1 MSPRPYDL
9 GRRRDQ
15 IDDNRRRVIGAA
27 RALLAEATTYTAFT
41 VDAVASRAGV
51 ARATVYYQFGS
62 KTGVLEALCDA
73 LAEAAHLTE
82 LSRVFEE
89 PDERAALKE
98 FVVTFTRFW
107 AADRLVMRRLR
118 ALAALDPDV
127 GAVIGA
133 RDDRRRQA
141 LAVLTNRLAG
151 GPTAAHTDGR
161 VVQLLHALTGF
172 EMFDSIASPEDT
184 PADVA
189 KLLTQLAETV
199 LGLPSSANTAFSP
212 PERPKNA
219 HAQQSPPAPAG
230 ITAV

>member
-1 MSPRPYDL
+1 
-9 GRRRDQ
+9 
-15 IDDNRRRVIGAA
+15 
-27 RALLAEATTYTAFT
+27 
-41 VDAVASRAGV
+41 V

-89 PDERAALKE
+89 PDQRAALNE

-133 RDDRRRQA
+133 RDDRRREA
-141 LAVLTNRLAG
+141 LAVLTGRLAG
-151 GPTAAHTDGR
+151 GPTAAHPGADGR
-161 VVQLLHALTGF
+161 VLQLLHALTGF

-199 LGLPSSANTAFSP
+199 LALPSSPNTAFLL
-212 PERPKNA
+212 PERPNNT
-219 HAQQSPPAPAG
+219 HPG
-230 ITAV
+230 

>member
-15 IDDNRRRVIGAA
+15 IDDNRRRVIDAA

-41 VDAVASRAGV
+41 VDAVAARAGV

-82 LSRVFEE
+82 LGRVFEE
-89 PDERAALKE
+89 PDPQVALEE
-98 FVVTFTRFW
+98 FIVTFTRFW

-118 ALAALDPDV
+118 ALAVLDPDV
-127 GAVIGA
+127 GAVIQA
-133 RDDRRRQA
+133 RDDRHRQGLA
-141 LAVLTNRLAG
+141 LLTNRLAAG
-151 GPTAAHTDGR
+151 SSAPNPDPDGR

-172 EMFDSIASPEDT
+172 EIFDSIAGSEDP
-184 PADVA
+184 PAEVA
-189 KLLTQLAETV
+189 SLLIRLAEAV
-199 LGLPSSANTAFSP
+199 LTLPMRSG
-212 PERPKNA
+212 KM
-219 HAQQSPPAPAG
+219 G
-230 ITAV
+230 

>member
-41 VDAVASRAGV
+41 VDAVAGRAGV

-73 LAEAAHLTE
+73 LAEAAHLTD
-82 LSRVFEE
+82 LSRVFEK
-89 PDERAALKE
+89 PDQRAALEE
-98 FVVTFTRFW
+98 FVVTFSRFW

-141 LAVLTNRLAG
+141 LAVLTSHLAG
-151 GPTAAHTDGR
+151 GPTTAHPDPDGR
-161 VVQLLHALTGF
+161 VVQLLHALTSF
-172 EMFDSIASPEDT
+172 EMFDSIARPEDT

-189 KLLTQLAETV
+189 RLLSQLAESV
-199 LGLPSSANTAFSP
+199 LASHPLPP
-212 PERPKNA
+212 
-219 HAQQSPPAPAG
+219 
-230 ITAV
+230 